1 MPATESPAHQTD
13 GRTPP
18 PIVPDRA
25 GVVSAGIEAAGVHL
39 DANPVSPGDS
49 LFALL
54 VELSK
59 PRITRLVTMTAGVG
73 FVLAVV
79 GHGIDLL
86 AMAICAIGCLA
97 GTALSSAG
105 ANALNQ
111 WMEKSRDG
119 LMPRTRLRP
128 LPTGRMT
135 PRAALIAGL
144 VFSLLGVVMLAV
156 LCGPAAA
163 LVSLTTILVYVLLY
177 TPTKPITPMNTL
189 IGAIPGALPPLIGW
203 CAAASLVGGAGWYAS
218 LLDPAGWTLF
228 ALMFVWQLPHFLAIA
243 WMYKDDYAAGGHRML
258 SWYDPTGRYTG
269 LVIVGTAI
277 TLIPATLL
285 PVYAMPGVL
294 GWPYAIIAAVSGGV
308 YVALCLRLLGGMQR
322 PRARAVFFASII
334 HLPVLL
340 LAMTAEAGVRAFL

>member
-1 MPATESPAHQTD
+1 MLATESPARKSEGSGGSRLGH
-13 GRTPP
+13 GRVVVVEAASPTTTPP
-18 PIVPDRA
+18 DT
-25 GVVSAGIEAAGVHL
+25 
-39 DANPVSPGDS
+39 

-73 FVLAVV
+73 YVLAIV
-79 GHGIDLL
+79 GSSVAPL
-86 AMAICAIGCLA
+86 ALAISAIGCLA

-111 WMEKSRDG
+111 WMEISRDG

-144 VFSLLGVVMLAV
+144 VFSVLGVAMLAA
-156 LCGPAAA
+156 LCGLAAA

-177 TPTKPITPMNTL
+177 TPTKPITPINTL
-189 IGAIPGALPPLIGW
+189 IGAVPGALPPLIGW
-203 CAAASLVGGAGWYAS
+203 CAAATLAGATPWYAS

-269 LVIVGTAI
+269 WVIVGTAMI
-277 TLIPATLL
+277 LLPATLL
-285 PVYAMPGVL
+285 PAKAMPGVL
-294 GWPYAIIAAVSGGV
+294 GTPYVVIAAATGLV
-308 YVALCLRLLGGMQR
+308 YLAFCLRLLRGMHR
-322 PRARAVFFASII
+322 PQARVVFFASII

-340 LAMTAEAGVRAFL
+340 LAMTAEALARAIF